1 VNEIAFGSVL
11 TLAWFGV
18 ITLVASAIVSAVAWW
33 LERRDVG
40 SDRTPS
46 ERTLL
51 LLRLLPGASSLFFT
65 FAIFLPAQW
74 RFEPRGSEEE
84 AGVSLILLALVGLV
98 TAAFTARRAIRDVVV
113 TSRLTRT
120 WFARARR
127 CEIPG
132 ETAFP
137 VYRLP
142 GEAPVLSL
150 TGIFAATLF
159 VSDKVLDAFTADEF
173 AASVAHE
180 RAHRDAWDNLKRAV
194 VSFSPD
200 CLALFGPGRRIE
212 ARWRAAL
219 EFSADARAVDG
230 NEDRAVAL
238 AGALLKIVR
247 LAPEPRACPGITFY
261 DGTVLSARID
271 RLLSSPSRPRP
282 FARRR
287 RMVSAI
293 CGVAALGAAI
303 LTAEAVWLSVHLVTE
318 GLVRFLP

>member
-1 VNEIAFGSVL
+1 MKELAFGSVL

-18 ITLVASAIVSAVAWW
+18 INLAASAMVSAVAWW
-33 LERRDVG
+33 LERRDAG
-40 SDRTPS
+40 GERSPS

-74 RFEPRGSEEE
+74 QFEPRGTDEE

-98 TAAFTARRAIRDVVV
+98 TVAFTARRAIRGAMV
-113 TSRLTRT
+113 TSRLTRA

-127 CEIPG
+127 CEVPG
-132 ETAFP
+132 ETTIP

-142 GEAPVLSL
+142 GDAPVLSL
-150 TGIFAATLF
+150 TGILAPVLF
-159 VSDKVLDAFTADEF
+159 VSDRVIDAFTADELE
-173 AASVAHE
+173 ASVAHE
-180 RAHRDAWDNLKRAV
+180 RAHRDAWDNLKRV
-194 VSFSPD
+194 IVSCSPD
-200 CLALFGPGRRIE
+200 SLALFGPGRRIE

-219 EFSADARAVDG
+219 EFAADACAVDG
-230 NEDRAVAL
+230 SEERAVAL

-247 LAPEPRACPGITFY
+247 LAPEPSACPGITFY

-271 RLLSSPSRPRP
+271 RLLSSSTRLRPSRRRP
-282 FARRR
+282 LAF
-287 RMVSAI
+287 SACFGI
-293 CGVAALGAAI
+293 AACAAAI

-318 GLVRFLP
+318 GLVRTLP